1 MIQKSKLF
9 PAVVVFALLTGLSA
23 CSSSDRIDVAEN
35 LGATTGLPEVELR
48 VEDLTVSHRQI
59 RDRFGALETLY
70 IDLRKS
76 TAEQADMV
84 DDVKVIITENE
95 SLKRELQSVK
105 TRQKKSELLAEALMD
120 RMQALETGKK
130 IATNKSAQ
138 GHGKSTGGQN
148 DSSLIE
154 STPEK
159 PVYAVHLASFR
170 NTAQVNTGWSS
181 LREKFP
187 KVLGGL
193 NAKVETSTLP
203 QLGSFLRL
211 LAGPFM
217 SLTEAN
223 TLCET
228 LQLKNQYCKPTP
240 FLGDSVK

>member
-9 PAVVVFALLTGLSA
+9 PTMVVFALLTGLSA
-23 CSSSDRIDVAEN
+23 CSSTDRIDVAEN

-48 VEDLTVSHRQI
+48 VEDLTASHRQI

-76 TAEQADMV
+76 TTEQADMV
-84 DDVKVIITENE
+84 GEVKVIMTENE
-95 SLKRELQSVK
+95 SLKRELLAVK
-105 TRQKKSELLAEALMD
+105 MRQKKSETLAEDLID
-120 RMQALETGKK
+120 RINALESGKK
-130 IATNKSAQ
+130 IATNDPTQ
-138 GHGKSTGGQN
+138 GGSESTGGPN
-148 DSSLIE
+148 NSSLIE

-159 PVYAVHLASFR
+159 PIYAVHLASFR
-170 NTAQVNTGWSS
+170 NTAQINTGWSS
-181 LREKFP
+181 LRDKFP

-193 NAKVETSTLP
+193 NARVETSTLP

-217 SLTEAN
+217 SLTEAK
-223 TLCET
+223 TLCAA

-240 FLGDSVK
+240 FLGDILK